1 MRTTLTFLLTML
13 TFGVFAQSGWF
24 YLNPDLGYNQY
35 GAIYA
40 TNEDTLL
47 VMADNGIF
55 SKTVD
60 GGITWNNVNTGFTES
75 FFDLAFINA
84 DTGYAVGQNG
94 KILKSTNG
102 GTTWI
107 SLPSGVSTYLYSV
120 CIHSANDIWV
130 VGDSGVL
137 LHSTDYGTS
146 WDYRNPVAK
155 GLYSIGFKGDLGI
168 VTGEDGTILVSSDN
182 GGHWVV
188 QQADT
193 TLDIF
198 SLCITPNLVYAL
210 GGSTNH
216 MPSYG
221 HDAEI
226 VMRTTD
232 FATWSYFELPDIWA
246 GATAMAFVN
255 DSTGFTCSSVI
266 IVKNYGGIMIQKTTD
281 SAATWNVSMENWDSP
296 YLLSI
301 GYSDLAVVNDT
312 VSYALCG
319 GNILKTITGG
329 YSGISNALMDQQA
342 AIYPNPLTG
351 SLLQVRLPESRQITV
366 ELFDITGKRMFSSS
380 FQGSEATVD
389 LSSLRNGFYL
399 VKLWNGSSLIAL
411 KKLTISR

>member
-24 YLNPDLGYNQY
+24 YLDPDLGYNEY
-35 GAIYA
+35 GAICA
-40 TNEDTLL
+40 TNQDTLF

-55 SKTVD
+55 SKTLD

-102 GTTWI
+102 GATWI
-107 SLPSGVSTYLYSV
+107 SLTSGISTYLYSV

-130 VGDSGVL
+130 VGDSGTL
-137 LHSTDYGTS
+137 LHSTDYGVS
-146 WDYRNPVAK
+146 WDHRNPVAK
-155 GLYSIGFKGDLGI
+155 GLYSIGFKDSLGI
-168 VTGEDGTILVSSDN
+168 VTGDDGTILVSSDN

-210 GGSTNH
+210 GGTTNGV
-216 MPSYG
+216 PYYG
-221 HDAEI
+221 HDADI
-226 VMRTTD
+226 VLRTTD
-232 FATWSYFELPDIWA
+232 FATWTYFELPDIWT
-246 GATAMAFVN
+246 GATAMAFTN
-255 DSTGFTCSSVI
+255 DSTGFTFSSEL
-266 IVKNYGGIMIQKTTD
+266 IVKGYGGILIQKTTD
-281 SAATWNVSMENWDSP
+281 SAATWNVSMENWEPP
-296 YLLSI
+296 YFIST

-312 VSYALCG
+312 VAYALCG

-329 YSGISNALMDQQA
+329 FSGVRNALIDQQA

-351 SLLQVRLPESRQITV
+351 SLLKVSSPESRQIIV
-366 ELFDITGKRMFSSS
+366 ELFDISGKQMFSSS
-380 FQGSEATVD
+380 FPGPEATVD

-399 VKLWNGSSLIAL
+399 VKLWNANSLIGV